1 MAPEAVARRMKAY
14 LDHGAK
20 FEAWQEDP
28 FLALILYNQLREG
41 FGWEPYKKVFAEYRA
56 LAPSQ
61 RPKNDDEKRDQ
72 WMVRFSRAV
81 GKIWGRSSRPGA
93 CRPVKRQE
101 NPSRSFLS
109 GCRRIGVGLEFSTP
123 RPSPAARLPRS
134 AVRPR
139 IRFPALGHHSR
150 RRSFHRAVPP
160 VAGHLPV
167 QFPSMTRRP

>member
-81 GKIWGRSSRPGA
+81 GKNLGPFFKAWGVPTSETARESIKEL
-93 CRPVKRQE
+93 PVWM
-101 NPSRSFLS
+101 P
-109 GCRRIGVGLEFSTP
+109 P
-123 RPSPAARLPRS
+123 DW
-134 AVRPR
+134 
-139 IRFPALGHHSR
+139 
-150 RRSFHRAVPP
+150 RRS
-160 VAGHLPV
+160 
-167 QFPSMTRRP
+167 